1 MTEED
6 NKLMDQYGI
15 TSKQKIVFLYKGH
28 KYGNLKDALNF
39 AKIDMKRK

>member
-15 TSKQKIVFLYKGH
+15 TSKQKTVYLYKGH

-39 AKIDMKRK
+39 AKIDMKLK